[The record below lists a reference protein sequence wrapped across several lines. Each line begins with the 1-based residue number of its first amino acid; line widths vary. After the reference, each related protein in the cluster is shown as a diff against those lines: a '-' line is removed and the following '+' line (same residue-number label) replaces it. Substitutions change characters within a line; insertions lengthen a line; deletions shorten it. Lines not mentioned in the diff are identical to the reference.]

1 MLNEESPL
9 ENFKVFLDVS
19 DEGIKQSLKEMVEK
33 DYVLAT
39 DDKDCEIYLTDVH
52 TNKSKNA
59 VNMLIANVVKIPD
72 FKGLSDIDG
81 FNHYVVYN
89 ENDFLVERVNQ
100 VLTRQFAI
108 KKGLKSTDSSQIMGV
123 RALIQMEG
131 IASDAG
137 NGIQLPIIKT
147 YDVRSSKERNK
158 LAEEMEKFFE
168 MLEPLIGQQSPTFA
182 QYAVEIQEELLMNAI
197 WDANPKHEKQPR
209 TIPVDLEDDEKVIL
223 EWGFN
228 GKDLAIS
235 VRDNFGRLNPQIMS
249 KYVKFIFKTG
259 TQESHQLNDRDV
271 SAGLGM
277 YMILQRANILS
288 VFISKGKVTDVG
300 VVICLSKKKRA
311 KNQAPKV
318 LDIFH
323 VDK

>member
-1 MLNEESPL
+1 L
-9 ENFKVFLDVS
+9 ENLKVYLNVS
-19 DEGIKQSLKEMVEK
+19 DESIKQSLKEMIEK
-33 DYVLAT
+33 DYVLTT
-39 DDKDCEIYLTDVH
+39 DDNDCEIYLTDSH
-52 TNKSKNA
+52 IKKSEKA
-59 VNMLIANVVKIPD
+59 VNMLIANVAKISE
-72 FKGLSDIDG
+72 FKGQADIDG

-100 VLTRQFAI
+100 ALTRQFAI
-108 KKGLKSTDSSQIMGV
+108 KKGLKSTESGTIMGV
-123 RALIQMEG
+123 RALILMDNLQND
-131 IASDAG
+131 S
-137 NGIQLPIIKT
+137 GIQLPIVKT
-147 YDVRSSKERNK
+147 YEVRSSKERSK

-168 MLEPLIGQQSPTFA
+168 TIEPIVGQQSPTFA

-209 TIPVDLEDDEKVIL
+209 TIPVDLDENEQVVL

-259 TQESHQLNDRDV
+259 TQESHQLNERDV

-311 KNQAPKV
+311 KNQSPKV

>member
-1 MLNEESPL
+1 M
-9 ENFKVFLDVS
+9 ENFKVYLDVS
-19 DEGIKQSLKEMVEK
+19 DESIKQSLKEMVEK
-33 DYVLAT
+33 DYILSAN
-39 DDKDCEIYLTDVH
+39 DSDCEIYLTDTH
-52 TNKSKNA
+52 TKKSANA
-59 VNMLIANVVKIPD
+59 VNMLITSVTKIPE
-72 FKGLSDIDG
+72 FKGQSDIDG

-100 VLTRQFAI
+100 ALSRQYAI
-108 KKGLKSTDSSQIMGV
+108 KKDLESKKSDVLVGV
-123 RALIQMEG
+123 RALIHMEDLKHE
-131 IASDAG
+131 S
-137 NGIQLPIIKT
+137 GIQLPIIKT

-168 MLEPLIGQQSPTFA
+168 AIEPIVGQQSATFA

-209 TIPVDLEDDEKVIL
+209 TIPVELDENEKVIL

-259 TQESHQLNDRDV
+259 TQESHQLNERDV

-288 VFISKGKVTDVG
+288 VFISKGRVTDVG
-300 VVICLSKKKRA
+300 VVICLGKKKRA
-311 KNQAPKV
+311 KSQSPKV

-323 VDK
+323 VEK